1 MRPKRSSTPDMT
13 RAPKFFGIF
22 RFAGSRVLTCARPSG
37 RARESVSP
45 FLRGNDDS
53 RRITPSRRRARSVPA
68 QFGRWAGGNA
78 RDPIGR
84 RIGPLTT
91 LRRRCGFPRL
101 VGNDRT
107 FRIMDPYGPKER
119 VLPMTS
125 RRDSFSV
132 QRSGLSEARSFK
144 TGASTFF
151 YSDFHTETI
160 PEARNELYMRE
171 RTRYNGITKTKGCS
185 LKERRPKHGD

>member
-1 MRPKRSSTPDMT
+1 MT
-13 RAPKFFGIF
+13 RAPNFF
-22 RFAGSRVLTCARPSG
+22 RFAGFRVQTCARSSG

-78 RDPIGR
+78 RDPVGR

-91 LRRRCGFPRL
+91 LRRRRGFPRS

-144 TGASTFF
+144 TCASTFF
-151 YSDFHTETI
+151 VRTFIRKRFWKRETNCTCGKGRAI
-160 PEARNELYMRE
+160 MELRKRKDAR
-171 RTRYNGITKTKGCS
+171 
-185 LKERRPKHGD
+185 